1 MAITKTVVSIST
13 LADFLETTGYFGEVT
28 YENSVVT
35 CKDSDGN
42 ILAKFENK
50 KVTAYTNDTTSA
62 SKDFTQQTLYVRA
75 AYTCSNGI
83 LIEYGATGYTT
94 MHVLITKTNNDK
106 IAFIIPNTLTVGGSC
121 SVFCIAWGDEN
132 ANVFYHSTT
141 QANQTILRNFG
152 TRNVV
157 GTASYT
163 PNAYTVVEGQ
173 YYNIGVGE
181 VTIDGTLYLTNG
193 YWAIRDGD

>member
-1 MAITKTVVSIST
+1 MAISKTVVTIST
-13 LADFLETTGYFGEVT
+13 LADFLESTGYFGEVT

-42 ILAKFENK
+42 ILAKFENSK
-50 KVTAYTNDTTSA
+50 ATAYIDDTTNA
-62 SKDFTQQTLYVRA
+62 SKNFLTVYVRA

-83 LIEYGATGYTT
+83 LIEYGASGYTT

-106 IAFIIPNTLTVGGSC
+106 IAFIIPNILRVGEC
-121 SVFCIAWGDEN
+121 QVYCCAWGDEN
-132 ANVFYHSTT
+132 ANIFTHSATA
-141 QANQTILRNFG
+141 ANQTILRNFG
-152 TRNVV
+152 TRNHV

-181 VTIDGTLYLTNG
+181 VSIDGTLYLTNG